1 MRSTRNKQSKGHHR
15 RSGGARHP
23 SRSSVIGLGHS
34 RRRRRRHGK
43 RFSKVSFRTKIV
55 NPAVEVFTKSMGDV
69 DATLRA
75 AKSALRRVGGK
86 DRVRIPRV
94 IPLPKTGGF
103 LIPLLAGLSAL
114 GSLAGG
120 AASIAHAVNKA
131 KTARKQL
138 EEAIKHDRTME
149 AIALGK
155 SNGVHFNQYGKTGG
169 LGLFFQSDKSSK
181 RLIKKKNV
189 SFFSFSTK

>member
-1 MRSTRNKQSKGHHR
+1 MRSTRNKQSKHHHR
-15 RSGGARHP
+15 RGGARHP
-23 SRSSVIGLGHS
+23 SRSSVIGLGDRH
-34 RRRRRRHGK
+34 RRRPRRRHGK
-43 RFSKVSFRTKIV
+43 RLSKVSFRTKIV

-155 SNGVHFNQYGKTGG
+155 SNGVHFNQYGKTG

-181 RLIKKKNV
+181 RLIKKK
-189 SFFSFSTK
+189 SQFF